1 MHVPGF
7 RRALPLVLAAGLT
20 LVPAAAVAQQVE
32 SSSTIVVGPSAE
44 LTRRELMAVLKQ
56 YPPSLGRVL
65 KLDPNLLANSQF
77 MQPYPAL
84 SAFVAKHPE
93 VRSSPDFF
101 FSEIYGVGGSTYY
114 RTQAH
119 DMWEATMAGIA
130 VFVVMVTILTA
141 VAWIV
146 RTLIDYRRWH
156 RLSKTQAEVHT
167 KLLDRFTANAEL
179 LAYIQSPAGAR
190 FLQSAPITLDSASRS
205 VGAPFSRILWSVQ
218 AGLVL
223 AAGGLG
229 LYYVSGRVNEEVTQ
243 PIFTLGVVALSLG
256 AGFVLS
262 AIVSFVLSKQLG
274 LFDASAAP
282 LVPERRDLGA

>member
-1 MHVPGF
+1 MRLPGF
-7 RRALPLVLAAGLT
+7 RRALPLVLAAGLS
-20 LVPAAAVAQQVE
+20 LAPSPAVAQEVE
-32 SSSTIVVGPSAE
+32 TSTRPVGLDAE
-44 LTRRELMAVLKQ
+44 MTRRELLGILKQ
-56 YPPSLGRVL
+56 YPPSLGRIL
-65 KLDPNLLANSQF
+65 RLDPNLMGNEQF
-77 MQPYPAL
+77 MQPYGNLA
-84 SAFVAKHPE
+84 AFLGKHPE
-93 VRSSPDFF
+93 IRRSPEYFF
-101 FSEIYGVGGSTYY
+101 GQFSEYGGYS
-114 RTQAH
+114 RTQAG

-130 VFVVMVTILTA
+130 VFVVVVTILA
-141 VAWIV
+141 AIGWIV

-167 KLLDRFTANAEL
+167 KLLDRFSANAEL

-190 FLQSAPITLDSASRS
+190 FLQSTPIALDPGGRT

-229 LYYVSGRVNEEVTQ
+229 LYYVSGRVNEDVTQ
-243 PIFTLGVVALSLG
+243 PIFTLGIVALSLG

-262 AIVSFVLSKQLG
+262 AIVSFFLSKQLG